1 MKVMQLRQSIN
12 ARKIWDA
19 IYHSKGHIW
28 VKPNRAII
36 KLNQVM
42 DSREKGPLL
51 DLGSGNGR
59 HLIHFSKKGVSVT
72 GIDISKMAIR
82 LSEAW
87 AKREGID
94 DVIHLN
100 CDMQAIPFPKNYFKA
115 IISTNAIH
123 HNDQESI
130 KNTIKEIHRVLD
142 KNGLVMVT
150 VASTNNY
157 KFGQGEK
164 IEKNTFIPSIGTD
177 AGLIHHFFDRKELND
192 LFGKKFN
199 ILYQKE
205 VDQAEPVGGGK
216 YWHLLARKT

>member
-1 MKVMQLRQSIN
+1 MDLRQSID
-12 ARKIWDA
+12 ARRIWDA
-19 IYHSKGHIW
+19 IYRSKGHIW
-28 VKPNRAII
+28 IKPNKSILE
-36 KLNQVM
+36 LNNYM
-42 DSREKGPLL
+42 NSSENEPLL

-59 HLIHFSKKGVSVT
+59 HIIHFSKKGIEVT

-87 AKREGID
+87 AKREGLD
-94 DVIHLN
+94 DTIHLN
-100 CDMQAIPFPKNYFKA
+100 CDMQSIPFPKNYFKA

-123 HNDQESI
+123 HNDINSI
-130 KNTIKEIHRVLD
+130 KSTVNEMHRVLD
-142 KNGLVMVT
+142 KNGIAMVT

-164 IEKNTFIPSIGTD
+164 IEKNTFIPHIGTD
-177 AGLIHHFFDRKELND
+177 AGLTHHFFDRKELTQ

-205 VDQAEPVGGGK
+205 VDQAEPVGGGV
-216 YWHLLARKT
+216 YWHLLARKK